1 MTLFFTEL
9 EDLLKRVLKEKHGKL
24 QKGRKDPLEEVINIE
39 NQILYIF
46 MLIISHIL
54 LFLIT
59 RFKFPLITRI
69 SIPILHLKTMLKDK
83 A

>member
-24 QKGRKDPLEEVINIE
+24 QKGRKDPLEEEVINIE

-46 MLIISHIL
+46 MLIISHI
-54 LFLIT
+54 
-59 RFKFPLITRI
+59 
-69 SIPILHLKTMLKDK
+69 
-83 A
+83 